1 MIQTLYYT
9 AKVKNQDVG
18 GALIFK
24 TKRQPHVLCWSASI
38 GEPGLESCYQ
48 RRTVSD
54 LRGQYGSAGEHR
66 EHWREGGCRLAGWCV
81 CDADY
86 FFQTQSEWKVSKEKA
101 ALSKKQGEG
110 AAQKPQNKLETF
122 LLKKALQRVEDGKLE
137 PLVYKL
143 TDIFFK

>member
-1 MIQTLYYT
+1 MLENTENT
-9 AKVKNQDVG
+9 GVKV
-18 GALIFK
+18 A
-24 TKRQPHVLCWSASI
+24 
-38 GEPGLESCYQ
+38 
-48 RRTVSD
+48 
-54 LRGQYGSAGEHR
+54 
-66 EHWREGGCRLAGWCV
+66 AGWPAGV
-81 CDADY
+81 FVMLII